1 MQYIKYIIVLAC
13 LIATFFLYN
22 EQLAAIPLLVLSFF
36 LFYVS
41 IKEFLKIKNGK

>member
-1 MQYIKYIIVLAC
+1 MQYINYIIVLAC

-22 EQLAAIPLLVLSFF
+22 EQLASIPLLVLSFF